1 MPKVLVTRRVHF
13 AAGHRL
19 LNPEFSEERNRQVFG
34 GCYNPHGH
42 NYDLEVTVEGEVDPD
57 TGYVIDLGDLKHRL
71 HELVIDE
78 VDHKF
83 LNEEVS
89 WLEGVNPT
97 AENLVVHI
105 WSRLNGRLDGLRL
118 VNVKLWETPRNIA
131 EYQGK

>member
-57 TGYVIDLGDLKHRL
+57 TGYVIDLGDLKRRL
-71 HELVIDE
+71 HELVVDE

-83 LNEEVS
+83 LNEQVS

-105 WSRLNGRLDGLRL
+105 WSRLDGRLDGLRL

-131 EYQGK
+131 EYQGE